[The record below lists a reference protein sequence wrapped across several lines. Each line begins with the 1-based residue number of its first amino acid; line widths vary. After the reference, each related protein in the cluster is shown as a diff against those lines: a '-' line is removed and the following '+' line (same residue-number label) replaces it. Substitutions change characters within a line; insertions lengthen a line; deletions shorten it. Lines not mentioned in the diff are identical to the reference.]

1 MEGLVLLRRIG
12 LLSDLEC
19 RSGGGLTGKAEL
31 EATAAREDVPARPV
45 CISVFFTELQHEF
58 QASNSE
64 TSWFPSILTAVL
76 HAGGPV
82 CGVLVE
88 QFGCRVAV
96 MAGGLLAG
104 LGLVASSFSRSLSQ
118 LYLTAGFI
126 TGLGAS
132 FTFQASITILGYYF
146 SRRRALAN
154 ALASAGVSI
163 GLTLWPLLS
172 RHLLD
177 SLGWRGSFLVFGGVL
192 LNCCVCG
199 AVMRP
204 LKASPPEHAA
214 GPPPPAALRGCLWAC
229 GRALQRYLAFDV
241 FRHNR
246 GYRIYTLGVVW
257 MVMGFVLPH
266 IYLVPYAMRHG
277 VDPARAALL
286 ISIIGFSNIF
296 MRPAAGLLAGSPA
309 CAGRRIHLFSL
320 ALLLNGLTN
329 LLCVTSAD
337 FRVLV
342 GYCLVYSVSMSGVG
356 ALIFQVLMDIV
367 PMDRFPSALGLF
379 TVLESCTI
387 LIGPPLAGLLLDAT
401 GDFRYVFCTSSFI
414 LVSAALYMG
423 ISFCLMQR
431 KEQPADT
438 GTLKEPPLEE
448 TLLPGAAGDLPPKKP
463 PSPLPLRVEV
473 MYVTSV

>member
-1 MEGLVLLRRIG
+1 MRRDLGSEERSWSQEGPRDKESWAWVVLVATMVAQ
-12 LLSDLEC
+12 
-19 RSGGGLTGKAEL
+19 GLTLGF
-31 EATAAREDVPARPV
+31 PV

-387 LIGPPLAGLLLDAT
+387 LIGPPLAGEGPGRRGLCGAT
-401 GDFRYVFCTSSFI
+401 GGAGAPPGMTSSQPPGTCQAPPDPGGRDRPSPTPPAGATAP
-414 LVSAALYMG
+414 SAP
-423 ISFCLMQR
+423 S
-431 KEQPADT
+431 PS
-438 GTLKEPPLEE
+438 
-448 TLLPGAAGDLPPKKP
+448 LPGTTG
-463 PSPLPLRVEV
+463 RWH
-473 MYVTSV
+473 